1 MNSKEKE
8 IVENVTMEK
17 KIMVIRDKD
26 LFTMMD
32 DLFHKLISS
41 EVSLEGYASILNNE
55 YADRLDI
62 KGKHYIKRIK
72 SNMKEIEWLTR
83 MLQECINGMK

>member
-1 MNSKEKE
+1 MNIKEKE
-8 IVENVTMEK
+8 VMKIGSIEK
-17 KIMVIRDKD
+17 KRMAVTDED

-55 YADRLDI
+55 YADRLDS

-72 SNMKEIEWLTR
+72 SNMKELVWLTR
-83 MLQECINGMK
+83 MLQECIKGMK

>member
-1 MNSKEKE
+1 MNSKGKVVEKNATIE
-8 IVENVTMEK
+8 EK
-17 KIMVIRDKD
+17 MSITYEDRFD
-26 LFTMMD
+26 MMD

-41 EVSLEGYASILNNE
+41 EIALEGYASIISNE
-55 YADRLDI
+55 YADRLDS

-83 MLQECINGMK
+83 MLQECIQGMK

>member
-1 MNSKEKE
+1 MNSKGKVVEKNAT
-8 IVENVTMEK
+8 IEK
-17 KIMVIRDKD
+17 KMSITYEDR
-26 LFTMMD
+26 FGMMD

-41 EVSLEGYASILNNE
+41 EIALEGYASIISNE
-55 YADRLDI
+55 YADRLDS

-83 MLQECINGMK
+83 MLQECIQGMK

>member
-1 MNSKEKE
+1 MNSKGKVVEKNAT
-8 IVENVTMEK
+8 IEK
-17 KIMVIRDKD
+17 KMSITYEDRFD
-26 LFTMMD
+26 MMD

-41 EVSLEGYASILNNE
+41 EIALEGYASIISNE
-55 YADRLDI
+55 YADRLDS

-83 MLQECINGMK
+83 MLQECIQGMK

>member
-1 MNSKEKE
+1 MNGKGKMAGK
-8 IVENVTMEK
+8 IAAVEK
-17 KIMVIRDKD
+17 KMMAIPEEDR
-26 LFTMMD
+26 FTMMD

-41 EVSLEGYASILNNE
+41 EIALEGYASIISNE
-55 YADRLDI
+55 YADRLDS

-83 MLQECINGMK
+83 MIQECIKGMK